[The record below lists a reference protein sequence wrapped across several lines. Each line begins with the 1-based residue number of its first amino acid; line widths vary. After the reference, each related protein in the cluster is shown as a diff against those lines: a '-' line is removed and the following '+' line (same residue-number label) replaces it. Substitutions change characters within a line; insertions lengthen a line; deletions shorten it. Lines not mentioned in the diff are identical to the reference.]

1 MLARLI
7 ALIALCLSL
16 NAWAAVDAN
25 KASVAELD
33 GVRGIGPAMSARI
46 VAERD
51 KAPFKD
57 WHDFT
62 QRVSGVGEKTAEKLS
77 AEGLT
82 INGRKFSAAA
92 YAKAQ
97 ARQDKARDKADK
109 AADKGTADRKPA
121 ASAPASVAASAPA
134 AAPSSTAAPT
144 APPAPAAPSAAAS
157 R

>member
-1 MLARLI
+1 MFARLI

-33 GVRGIGPAMSARI
+33 GVKGIGPAMSARI
-46 VAERD
+46 VTERE

-57 WHDFT
+57 WHDFA

-97 ARQDKARDKADK
+97 ARQDKAKNKADNTS
-109 AADKGTADRKPA
+109 AERKPA
-121 ASAPASVAASAPA
+121 SKPAGSAPEAAPTHPALGTAAATPPAVAAS
-134 AAPSSTAAPT
+134 
-144 APPAPAAPSAAAS
+144 

>member
-1 MLARLI
+1 MFARLI

-25 KASVAELD
+25 KASVADLD
-33 GVRGIGPAMSARI
+33 GVKGIGPAMSARI
-46 VAERD
+46 VAERE

-82 INGRKFSAAA
+82 VNGRKFSAAA

-97 ARQDKARDKADK
+97 ARQEKAKDKADK
-109 AADKGTADRKPA
+109 TAAERKPA
-121 ASAPASVAASAPA
+121 SSPAGSAPASAPTQTAQGTSAATAPA
-134 AAPSSTAAPT
+134 AA
-144 APPAPAAPSAAAS
+144 AS

>member
-1 MLARLI
+1 MFARLI

-25 KASVAELD
+25 KASVADLD
-33 GVRGIGPAMSARI
+33 GVKGIGPAMSARI
-46 VAERD
+46 VAERE

-97 ARQDKARDKADK
+97 ARQEKAKDKADK
-109 AADKGTADRKPA
+109 TAAERKPA
-121 ASAPASVAASAPA
+121 SSPAGSAPASAPTQTAQGTSAATAPAVAASH
-134 AAPSSTAAPT
+134 
-144 APPAPAAPSAAAS
+144 
-157 R
+157 

>member
-7 ALIALCLSL
+7 ALLTLCFSL
-16 NAWAAVDAN
+16 HAWAAVDAN

-33 GVRGIGPAMSARI
+33 GVKGIGPAMSARI

-82 INGRKFSAAA
+82 VNGRKFSAAA

-97 ARQDKARDKADK
+97 SRQDKNKDQDSRATGAPK
-109 AADKGTADRKPA
+109 AAAERTAPAARA
-121 ASAPASVAASAPA
+121 ASAPAQAPA
-134 AAPSSTAAPT
+134 AA
-144 APPAPAAPSAAAS
+144 APASSAAS

>member
-1 MLARLI
+1 MFARLI

-25 KASVAELD
+25 KASVADLD
-33 GVRGIGPAMSARI
+33 GVKGIGPAMSARI
-46 VAERD
+46 VAERE

-97 ARQDKARDKADK
+97 ARQEKAKDKADK
-109 AADKGTADRKPA
+109 TAAERKPA
-121 ASAPASVAASAPA
+121 SSPAGSAPASAPTQTAQGTSAATAPAVAAS
-134 AAPSSTAAPT
+134 
-144 APPAPAAPSAAAS
+144 

>member
-1 MLARLI
+1 MFARLI

-25 KASVAELD
+25 KASVADLD
-33 GVRGIGPAMSARI
+33 GVKGIGPAMSARI
-46 VAERD
+46 VAERE
-51 KAPFKD
+51 KSPFKD

-97 ARQDKARDKADK
+97 ARQEKAKDKADK
-109 AADKGTADRKPA
+109 TGAERKPA
-121 ASAPASVAASAPA
+121 SSPAGSAPASAPTQTAQGTSAATAPAVAAS
-134 AAPSSTAAPT
+134 
-144 APPAPAAPSAAAS
+144 

>member
-7 ALIALCLSL
+7 ALLALCLSL

-33 GVRGIGPAMSARI
+33 GVKGIGPAMSARI

-57 WHDFT
+57 WHDFA
-62 QRVSGVGEKTAEKLS
+62 QRVSGIGEKTAEKLS

-97 ARQDKARDKADK
+97 AREDKAKAK
-109 AADKGTADRKPA
+109 GDKGDKPA
-121 ASAPASVAASAPA
+121 SERSKPASAPTAAAPVATQPAPAPAPASV
-134 AAPSSTAAPT
+134 
-144 APPAPAAPSAAAS
+144 PPAPAAAAS